1 MQLRLLNVAVDGGD
15 MRVLLWG
22 TGKRVAVA
30 GGTGGGRTVALIGV
44 ALLFIGLRQ
53 RPSAS

>member
-22 TGKRVAVA
+22 HWRSVMDRA
-30 GGTGGGRTVALIGV
+30 
-44 ALLFIGLRQ
+44 
-53 RPSAS
+53 